1 MINVTFREYE
11 ILDRMLSKSESK
23 SDFVNK
29 VSKSRS
35 DEVRSVYKREFNSD
49 VIELSKFAEQNII
62 YRTYINLDNIE
73 LETKDEINE
82 EEVQKIL
89 KKEIENINVSSVK
102 KRISFKD
109 IDEVFNFRKL
119 FYTRNTLRVT
129 YHEDRVT
136 EEEKVKY
143 ADIRM
148 TDEERDI
155 MKDIIKA
162 A

>member
-1 MINVTFREYE
+1 M
-11 ILDRMLSKSESK
+11 S
-23 SDFVNK
+23 
-29 VSKSRS
+29 
-35 DEVRSVYKREFNSD
+35 
-49 VIELSKFAEQNII
+49 AP
-62 YRTYINLDNIE
+62 TYINLDNIE